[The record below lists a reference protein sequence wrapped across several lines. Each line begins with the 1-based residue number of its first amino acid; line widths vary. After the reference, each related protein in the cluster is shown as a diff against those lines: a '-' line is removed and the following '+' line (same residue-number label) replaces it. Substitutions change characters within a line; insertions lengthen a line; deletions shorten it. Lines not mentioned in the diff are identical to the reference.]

1 MIARCA
7 TALGAAGTALLLAAP
22 ARAEDASGALASPT
36 IEPLIRMVLA
46 LAAIGVAAWA
56 IGAWARKRRVDR
68 NGTDYK
74 IEVLAMRSI
83 GPRQRLALIEVA
95 ERRLLVG
102 IGADSIRPIAEL
114 SDPLSFAAVLDPSE
128 NAEPAPEILGAIG
141 RFEGLDG

>member
-1 MIARCA
+1 MTARRA
-7 TALGAAGTALLLAAP
+7 IALGPLAMALLLAVP
-22 ARAEDASGALASPT
+22 VHAEETPGALASPT
-36 IEPLIRMVLA
+36 VEPLIRMVLA
-46 LAAIGVAAWA
+46 LAAIGAAAWA

-68 NGTDYK
+68 NGTDYR

-114 SDPLSFAAVLDPSE
+114 SDPLGFDAVLDPGE
-128 NAEPAPEILGAIG
+128 GAEPAPEILGAIG